1 MPCLPR
7 ALAPLEAVA
16 EGGPR
21 ALAAARVPA
30 KSLSVSGPPLEGS
43 RVSHSGKGAVSRV
56 VDAGRSGHGARIA
69 EPYGPR
75 AAVRLPLSGLRA
87 RRPGRGPHE
96 FSRARHVGDLPE
108 VRPVRSCRLARGR
121 PGRRRLPRRL
131 PDDRCG
137 LHPAKAEGAQV
148 PAPGR
153 ALRDRGWGRA
163 GGGRSDPVPVAV
175 GSVTV
180 PVTRCR
186 QCASPQVS
194 HLWPA
199 DMAHLNLID
208 QWKCLDIRCGH
219 RWDTTVTYAQLQ
231 DADLSRSGPADDDA
245 IPVGRQESDAMS
257 DSG

>member
-1 MPCLPR
+1 MSSR
-7 ALAPLEAVA
+7 E
-16 EGGPR
+16 
-21 ALAAARVPA
+21 RVTWETCP
-30 KSLSVSGPPLEGS
+30 
-43 RVSHSGKGAVSRV
+43 
-56 VDAGRSGHGARIA
+56 
-69 EPYGPR
+69 
-75 AAVRLPLSGLRA
+75 
-87 RRPGRGPHE
+87 
-96 FSRARHVGDLPE
+96 
-108 VRPVRSCRLARGR
+108 
-121 PGRRRLPRRL
+121 
-131 PDDRCG
+131 RCG
-137 LHPAKAEGAQV
+137 LSAAVGWREGALV
-148 PAPGR
+148 AVDCPGGCRMTAADCTRRKPKGLRFPAPGR

-186 QCASPQVS
+186 QCASPQVG
-194 HLWPA
+194 HLWRA